1 MLKVLLFVASAL
13 PALLLLKSLLFR
25 KPAGKQASVSE
36 FNKHMGYLSKGIVVV
51 LALSLLYI
59 VYRTVAGR

>member
-25 KPAGKQASVSE
+25 KPAGKRASVSE
-36 FNKHMGYLSKGIVVV
+36 FNKHMGYLSKGILVV
-51 LALSLLYI
+51 LGASLLYFAW
-59 VYRTVAGR
+59 RAAAGR